1 MIKGISAGDK
11 VELKGFNKDREPLS
25 YMSQVMDV
33 SEDDTIRIA
42 MPIVKGKIIPLPK
55 GARFE
60 ALFYSSKSI
69 YRSKVIISER
79 YKAGNI
85 YTMDI
90 MLESGMKK
98 FQRREFYRLE
108 KMIPIKYMILSDE
121 EYETIISTGEIPEG
135 VVQAGKISKGM
146 ILDISGGGIR
156 FSSDEE
162 IETDKKILAI
172 FEMYSGKGNVEFN
185 IPAHIVKTF
194 KITNGSGKY
203 ENRVKFDKISKESR
217 EQIIKA
223 IFEEERRKIRPR

>member
-11 VELKGFNKDREPLS
+11 VELKGFNKDREPLA

-60 ALFYSSKSI
+60 AFFYSSKSI

-108 KMIPIKYMILSDE
+108 KMIPIKYVILSDE
-121 EYETIISTGEIPEG
+121 EYETIIVTGEIPEG
-135 VVQAGKISKGM
+135 VVQTGKISKGM

-162 IETDKKILAI
+162 IETDKKILAT